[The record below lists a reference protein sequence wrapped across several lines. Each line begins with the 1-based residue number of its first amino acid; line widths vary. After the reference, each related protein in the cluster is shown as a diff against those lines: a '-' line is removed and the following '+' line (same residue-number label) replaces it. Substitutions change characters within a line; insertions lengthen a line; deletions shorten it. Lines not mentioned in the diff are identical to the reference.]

1 MPAIMRPTDP
11 QTAAEL
17 VRSRHGA
24 RISSPQPPPTDLEQI
39 EAHFGSRPR
48 SSSAADRE
56 WSVSF
61 VMPMRSVVSIRWPV
75 LPRPHGD
82 CGGPATEGCRPVR
95 PGVPTRPRHPSAV
108 ECPHAPPP
116 STRLGQHAGYTQR
129 RRCRERCRGEHYV
142 GRRRQQQLHLV
153 VPSFCPACWT
163 SDSHNRLICPPQ
175 AGLGL

>member
-82 CGGPATEGCRPVR
+82 CGGPQRRAVDLFAPACPPDRATHRPLNAPTHRRRQLGLASMPDTPSGEGVENVAVASTTSDVDGSSNFTSWCRP
-95 PGVPTRPRHPSAV
+95 SA
-108 ECPHAPPP
+108 
-116 STRLGQHAGYTQR
+116 QHAGHRTHTT
-129 RRCRERCRGEHYV
+129 G
-142 GRRRQQQLHLV
+142 
-153 VPSFCPACWT
+153 
-163 SDSHNRLICPPQ
+163 
-175 AGLGL
+175 